1 MRCDKCTEKPCGSGM
16 ACTACDAAALYADE
30 TDRRMMRAA
39 SEVEAEYYGE
49 ANRIQEI
56 IIFSQKMGYKK
67 LGIAFCAAFSE
78 EAAKLGAILDKYFE
92 IATVNCKVCG
102 VPKSEMGAMESD
114 RIGNI
119 SCNPIEQ
126 AAVLNEAN
134 TDLNILMGLCV
145 GHDALFIKYSKAP
158 VVPVAAKDRVLAHN
172 PMGALYCSAI
182 YKRMMKAAYQYA
194 EEHENEA

>member
-1 MRCDKCTEKPCGSGM
+1 MRCDKCTEKPCREGN
-16 ACTACDAAALYADE
+16 ACTSCDAAALYADE

-67 LGIAFCAAFSE
+67 LGLAFCSAFSE
-78 EAAKLGAILDKYFE
+78 EAAKLSAILEKYFE

-102 VPKSEMGAMESD
+102 VPKAEMGAMHSELV
-114 RIGNI
+114 GKV

-126 AAVLNEAN
+126 AAVLAEAK
-134 TDLNILMGLCV
+134 TDLNLLLGLCV

-182 YKRMMKAAYQYA
+182 YKRMTREAGKYA
-194 EEHENEA
+194 EEHESEA